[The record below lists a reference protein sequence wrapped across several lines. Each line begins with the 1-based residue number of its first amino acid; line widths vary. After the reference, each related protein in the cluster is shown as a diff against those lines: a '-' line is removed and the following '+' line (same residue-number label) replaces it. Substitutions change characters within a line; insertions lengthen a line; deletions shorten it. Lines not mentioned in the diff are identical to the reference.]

1 MRAMSRLM
9 YSGRDSLALSQ
20 GGLEGPW
27 GDAADPELCSGQQ
40 QYRDWE
46 RERETLLDL
55 IIEAEHDLRPHQYV
69 GMQGPPLAM
78 SLEATRVKLARL
90 ERLMAAHPEWRPE

>member
-9 YSGRDSLALSQ
+9 YSGKDTLASQ
-20 GGLEGPW
+20 GGLEGRPW
-27 GDAADPELCSGQQ
+27 GDSVDPEQCPGQE
-40 QYRDWE
+40 QYRDWK
-46 RERETLLDL
+46 RERDTLLGL

-69 GMQGPPLAM
+69 GMHGPPLAR
-78 SLEATRVKLARL
+78 SLEVTRAKVARL